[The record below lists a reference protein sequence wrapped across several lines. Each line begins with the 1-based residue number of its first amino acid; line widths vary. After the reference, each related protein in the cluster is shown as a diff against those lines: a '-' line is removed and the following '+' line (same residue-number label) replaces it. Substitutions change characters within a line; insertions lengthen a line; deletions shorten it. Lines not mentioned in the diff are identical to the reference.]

1 MKAAYDR
8 DPERFRQRTR
18 DYHATDAGRETHR
31 RSRRLD
37 KKRNAARVR
46 ATERRRTAMPEV
58 KKRTKA
64 NRKRLRSADPEGARA
79 KDRANARKWRAMNR
93 SRWNSYQR
101 ARRYGLT
108 PAEIDAMLASQGGRC
123 AVCGTDKPTRRGWFL
138 DHDHSFALTDRRG
151 HRGIVCMPCNSI
163 LGLAKDDPE
172 VLDAAAR
179 YILGHRVK
187 LAAAS

>member
-1 MKAAYDR
+1 MASRQPCPDCGEVETPGCRRCDRRKQGRAKMKAAYDR

-108 PAEIDAMLASQGGRC
+108 PAERSEEHTSELQSHHDL
-123 AVCGTDKPTRRGWFL
+123 VCRL
-138 DHDHSFALTDRRG
+138 L
-151 HRGIVCMPCNSI
+151 
-163 LGLAKDDPE
+163 L
-172 VLDAAAR
+172 
-179 YILGHRVK
+179 
-187 LAAAS
+187 